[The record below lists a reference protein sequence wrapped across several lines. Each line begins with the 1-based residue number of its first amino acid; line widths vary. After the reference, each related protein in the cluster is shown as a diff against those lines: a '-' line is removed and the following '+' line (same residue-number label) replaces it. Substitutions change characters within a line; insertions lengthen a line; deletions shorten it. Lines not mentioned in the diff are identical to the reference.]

1 MFGEESDVETNGAA
15 PIEGKEPELEAG
27 AAETTEEGAAEN
39 AETEPEVEDP
49 DLEDFEWEGKSLK
62 LPKGLKDRFLMHE
75 DYTRKTQAVSQEKR
89 AVEETK
95 QTLAQREQEFTKQV
109 ESQTALLGEYAE
121 LRAMSMSLERYQEV
135 DWQRLDEEDP
145 IGAQRAF
152 REYQNLKD
160 AAQAKYFSIQQKET
174 ERTQTAQ
181 REDAKRTEDF
191 RKSLAAEIKDWSPEL
206 DLQLTNFA
214 RSRGIP
220 DQELRSI
227 RNVGYVKLLRE
238 AMEGVQLKEQLR
250 KQVAA
255 AKTKQPSPDD
265 KPKPLEKPA
274 KGQAPATR
282 GLSDDLPVEDWV
294 KLRNNQVRRRNAA

>member
-15 PIEGKEPELEAG
+15 PIEGKEPELEAS
-27 AAETTEEGAAEN
+27 AVETTEEGAAED
-39 AETEPEVEDP
+39 AETEQEVEDP
-49 DLEDFEWEGKSLK
+49 DLEDFEFEGRAIK
-62 LPKGLKDRFLMHE
+62 LPRGLKDRFLMHE
-75 DYTRKTQAVSQEKR
+75 DYTRKTQAVSEEKR
-89 AVEETK
+89 AVEATK
-95 QTLAQREQEFTKQV
+95 QTLSQREQEFTKQV
-109 ESQTALLGEYAE
+109 ESQTALMGEYAE
-121 LRAMSMSLERYQEV
+121 LRAMSMQLEQYQNI
-135 DWQRLDEEDP
+135 DWVKLEDENP
-145 IGAQRAF
+145 VGAMRAQREMQAI
-152 REYQNLKD
+152 RD

-174 ERTQTAQ
+174 ERAQAAQ

-191 RKSLAAEIKDWSPEL
+191 RKALAAEIKDWSPEL

-227 RNVGYVKLLRE
+227 RNVGYVKILRE
-238 AMEGVQLKEQLR
+238 AMDGIRLKEQLR
-250 KQVAA
+250 QKMTE

-294 KLRNNQVRRRNAA
+294 KLRNKQVARRNAA